1 MSSDETDKR
10 LWIGNL
16 DPRITEYKLI
26 KILQKCGEIEKFDLL
41 FYRNGPQA
49 GQPRGYGFVSF
60 KKPEDH
66 EKAIQK
72 LNGIKIGD
80 KHIAVRP
87 ANKVNYDELEKPKPK
102 IDIPALTAGTSASSS
117 SMPATHHRTK
127 TVMTSKELAI
137 QALEAK
143 LKQLEDSNYDFE
155 LNKTAANEAPLIQK
169 YQYNKDKPSQT
180 HTRTKYS
187 HNRHRSR
194 PYGKSGRR

>member
-1 MSSDETDKR
+1 M
-10 LWIGNL
+10 
-16 DPRITEYKLI
+16 
-26 KILQKCGEIEKFDLL
+26 ILNHISHFDNQL
-41 FYRNGPQA
+41 
-49 GQPRGYGFVSF
+49 
-60 KKPEDH
+60 EDH
-66 EKAIQK
+66 EKALKK
-72 LNGIKIGD
+72 LNGLKVGD

-102 IDIPALTAGTSASSS
+102 IEIPALTAGTSSSS
-117 SMPATHHRTK
+117 HSHSHSHGDRTK

-169 YQYNKDKPSQT
+169 YQFNKDKPPQT

-187 HNRHRSR
+187 HNRHKSRNR

>member
-1 MSSDETDKR
+1 M
-10 LWIGNL
+10 
-16 DPRITEYKLI
+16 KL
-26 KILQKCGEIEKFDLL
+26 
-41 FYRNGPQA
+41 
-49 GQPRGYGFVSF
+49 QPR
-60 KKPEDH
+60 PLQLEDH
-66 EKAIQK
+66 EKALKK
-72 LNGIKIGD
+72 LNGLKVGD

-102 IDIPALTAGTSASSS
+102 IEIPALTAGTSSASASTS
-117 SMPATHHRTK
+117 HHHVHSQHGSDRTK

-169 YQYNKDKPSQT
+169 YQFNKDKPAQT

-187 HNRHRSR
+187 HNRNRTRSR